1 MNAAERT
8 ALLDQQKQSRNYHY
22 RLWVRDEWRAL
33 PVWDVPIEALR
44 LNIDNRRFA
53 AERKLIEEQLG
64 RSLDAENRP
73 EDERSVISIL
83 LDAQIHVL
91 NGEVVGTTSKD
102 AKALREDWLKRKQE
116 TPFWIRPDGTV
127 HNGNRRLAMIKRL
140 QEEVGDDSLR
150 HVDAVIFDPQSI
162 SEQDLFEMEQREQ
175 LTENHKILYTDINRL
190 LTIREAAIARGID
203 WGDPESIAQVSG
215 QIQHL
220 TRGNRSDAA
229 VQLRAIRYMDA
240 FLLDS
245 DAPGMYERAYG
256 SVETFR
262 DIGRNMSMLDDDMRE
277 YADDMLRTCFASLRA
292 GQSFQSIRGLR
303 QLFKRDRAAFDR
315 LVQRV
320 DREEE
325 GWRDAGGG
333 GLGEPDLSGYGEPA
347 SDDGD
352 ESGED
357 AENADAAPVVPNY
370 PKPVVRSLISNAIDA
385 MRSRDLD
392 VLDAVQQALSRLNSV
407 APTDAVLGSALS
419 GAGGDEIRAIAGE
432 IVRWADEARQ
442 IIEA

>member
-1 MNAAERT
+1 
-8 ALLDQQKQSRNYHY
+8 
-22 RLWVRDEWRAL
+22 
-33 PVWDVPIEALR
+33 
-44 LNIDNRRFA
+44 
-53 AERKLIEEQLG
+53 
-64 RSLDAENRP
+64 
-73 EDERSVISIL
+73 
-83 LDAQIHVL
+83 
-91 NGEVVGTTSKD
+91 
-102 AKALREDWLKRKQE
+102 
-116 TPFWIRPDGTV
+116 
-127 HNGNRRLAMIKRL
+127 
-140 QEEVGDDSLR
+140 
-150 HVDAVIFDPQSI
+150 
-162 SEQDLFEMEQREQ
+162 
-175 LTENHKILYTDINRL
+175 
-190 LTIREAAIARGID
+190 
-203 WGDPESIAQVSG
+203 
-215 QIQHL
+215 
-220 TRGNRSDAA
+220 
-229 VQLRAIRYMDA
+229 MDA